1 MEPCGRPDSFY
12 ATPVSRK
19 LVDLIERG
27 AEDLTRRWMKDV
39 RAQDSLPHYRA
50 HAEDQVYD
58 RGFQVYSQLGR
69 WLSQDMTKGEIRDYW
84 MALGRERCKEGYA
97 LSEIVQALCLIR
109 RHLWIKVDSEGL
121 LDTALDLRHAI
132 ELFTRV
138 LIFFDRAIYYAVVG
152 YEAAET
158 EMPSGGR

>member
-19 LVDLIERG
+19 LVELIERG
-27 AEDLTRRWMKDV
+27 AEDLTRRWMRDV
-39 RAQDSLPHYRA
+39 RAQDAMPHYKI
-50 HAEDQVYD
+50 HDEGQVFE
-58 RGFQVYSQLGR
+58 RGFRVYSQLGR
-69 WLSQDMTKGEIRDYW
+69 WLSQDMTKTEIRDHW
-84 MALGRERCKEGYA
+84 MALGRERRREGYA

-138 LIFFDRAIYYAVVG
+138 LIFFDRAIYFAVIG
-152 YEAAET
+152 YESEDPGTSA
-158 EMPSGGR
+158 RR